1 VSGNACLIIIRG
13 NKSQSLARS
22 FANQFAHDDILVAAA
37 NDTQAIAQ
45 SLCTLSSGYAEDGVW
60 EELMT
65 DQQKQ
70 TATDLMES
78 FNTSAEP
85 LIGTHGDNHSVA
97 LVLNAFNLAGL
108 SLLEAIIDNP

>member
-1 VSGNACLIIIRG
+1 MSGNACLIIIRG

-22 FANQFAHDDILVAAA
+22 FANQYAHDDILVAAA

-78 FNTSAEP
+78 FNVSAEP
-85 LIGTHGDNHSVA
+85 LIGKNGGHSAVA
-97 LVLNAFNLAGL
+97 LALNAFNLAGL